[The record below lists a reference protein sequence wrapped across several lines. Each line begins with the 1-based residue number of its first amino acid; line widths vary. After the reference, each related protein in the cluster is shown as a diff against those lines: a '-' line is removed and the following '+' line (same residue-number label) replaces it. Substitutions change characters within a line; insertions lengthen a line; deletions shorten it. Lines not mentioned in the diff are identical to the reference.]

1 MASHRAITTSV
12 VIQFSGK
19 ATIPSPAQQIA
30 SYPTTLPL
38 MRAFVD
44 KAVMEGNNGALSVF
58 IERCFPYV
66 DMQELSGRVLMT
78 ANKDKAE
85 ADRLATEIGRKF
97 ISMRSQ
103 TTPDYL
109 SLEARTDTAN
119 RVQRQPGRDGRLGR

>member
-1 MASHRAITTSV
+1 
-12 VIQFSGK
+12 
-19 ATIPSPAQQIA
+19 
-30 SYPTTLPL
+30 

-44 KAVMEGNNGALSVF
+44 KVVMEGNNGALSVF
-58 IERCFPYV
+58 IDRCFPYV